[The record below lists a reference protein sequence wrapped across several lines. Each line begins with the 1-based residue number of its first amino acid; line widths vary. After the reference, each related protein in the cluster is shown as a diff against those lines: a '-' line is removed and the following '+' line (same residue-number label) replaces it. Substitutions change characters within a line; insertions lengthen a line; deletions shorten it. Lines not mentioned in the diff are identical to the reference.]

1 MANGFKLD
9 SEQFPQSPQQQQ
21 LAAQQPTPAQGQG
34 GNLLSFLGDLGVGLL
49 RGIESA
55 GASYAATQG
64 RPQMLQQIQARQQQE
79 QIQKQFQNL
88 TPEDV
93 EGPFGQVLQRQLQF
107 GDMEGARKTLINIP
121 KYKQAQEA
129 FKNPKLGLEP
139 GELESLQIL
148 SSVDPEGALKLSRRM
163 LELGQVTK
171 RQREAQTARL
181 QREQRVETKALE
193 KEQRLEARTLAKE
206 ERAELR
212 RQSKSVNTVIRQA
225 IKDKELTME
234 NAEEVLPSIL
244 IRNQITLPSNPAAR
258 EAILKDIL
266 ADPSYKLMPS
276 NLQDRI
282 ELRFRKL
289 FSTTPSTQTPTPT
302 EPVAPVQPQG
312 FSIKR
317 IN

>member
-34 GNLLSFLGDLGVGLL
+34 GNLLSFLGDLGTGLL

-193 KEQRLEARTLAKE
+193 KEQRLEARREAKRPGELVAKALREGRLSADDPAAVLGLLTAEGVPNLPRNENEARLFVSRIMEAPEIKKLIPAKE
-206 ERAELR
+206 
-212 RQSKSVNTVIRQA
+212 K
-225 IKDKELTME
+225 KGFF
-234 NAEEVLPSIL
+234 
-244 IRNQITLPSNPAAR
+244 
-258 EAILKDIL
+258 
-266 ADPSYKLMPS
+266 
-276 NLQDRI
+276 DR
-282 ELRFRKL
+282 L
-289 FSTTPSTQTPTPT
+289 FSAFTSPQPQAAA
-302 EPVAPVQPQG
+302 PVAPAAPAASTVLPG
-312 FSIKR
+312 AVRKFNPATGR
-317 IN
+317 LE